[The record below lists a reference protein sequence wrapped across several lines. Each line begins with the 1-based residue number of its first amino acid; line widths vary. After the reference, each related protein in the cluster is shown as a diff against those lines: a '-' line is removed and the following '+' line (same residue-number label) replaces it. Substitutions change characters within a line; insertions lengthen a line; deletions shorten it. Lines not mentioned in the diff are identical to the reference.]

1 MSLWVKIVINN
12 TTLNFVKHIKPEL
25 DDTAWRWR
33 CLGSSR
39 RGALPGEID
48 RTHSTY
54 SRWWLVPRDK
64 EGKRTC
70 SQVPPIQSQCRVS
83 YTMQHKRSLET
94 AIPPQ
99 DLFQAKRAEILNF
112 NLKLKFN
119 KPFQQ
124 DSWQRAQVEAG
135 GSRSRLGAVLWKIC
149 PGFSELPGLQALS
162 LCLVWCRG
170 WAWMRMELRETWV
183 KSLNKPFSTVRADW
197 PVGD

>member
-1 MSLWVKIVINN
+1 MFDD
-12 TTLNFVKHIKPEL
+12 FVRLPLTIFITRSTNKVWKYKKEYKTIDLYTFHPKK
-25 DDTAWRWR
+25 D
-33 CLGSSR
+33 
-39 RGALPGEID
+39 ALPILQECP
-48 RTHSTY
+48 Y
-54 SRWWLVPRDK
+54 SRWWLVPWDE
-64 EGKRTC
+64 EGKKTC

-83 YTMQHKRSLET
+83 YTTQHKRSLET

-112 NLKLKFN
+112 NLKLKFTQ
-119 KPFQQ
+119 PFQQ
-124 DSWQRAQVEAG
+124 DNWQRARVEAG

-162 LCLVWCRG
+162 LCLVWCMG
-170 WAWMRMELRETWV
+170 WAWRRMELRETRV